1 MDLLGPFQ
9 TLVSLALGVAALIA
23 TGFSFVDA
31 LRRPQEAFS
40 YAGKRT
46 KTFWLVVLGI
56 ALAVVFV
63 LFTQGPLNFLVL
75 LSVVAA
81 GVYLADVR
89 PAVRQYRGGRGG
101 SGRGPYGGY

>member
-9 TLVSLALGVAALIA
+9 YLVSLALGLAALIA
-23 TGFSFVDA
+23 AGFSLVDVI
-31 LRRPQEAFS
+31 RRPKEAFT
-40 YAGKRT
+40 YAGKRS
-46 KTFWLVVLGI
+46 KPFWLIVLTI

-63 LFTQGPLNFLVL
+63 LLYNPLNFLVL

-89 PAVRQYRGGRGG
+89 PAVRQYRPGGRGG
-101 SGRGPYGGY
+101 GPYGGW